1 VRTSTPISAD
11 MGRREVL
18 RLVAALT
25 GGGAGVFDGKPSK
38 DPVLL
43 PPGIDTRAIAD
54 GRLILAEDY
63 PTASESALDRTPAI
77 ALTETGNTWLF
88 GSEAVRF
95 TMPEADID
103 IILNAESYSDAK
115 DKLRRYPTIAFTAN
129 GNQFVF
135 TEGS

>member
-1 VRTSTPISAD
+1 

-43 PPGIDTRAIAD
+43 PPGVETRSYAD

-63 PTASESALDRTPAI
+63 PTASDRALDRTPAI

-88 GSEAVRF
+88 GSEVVKF

-115 DKLRRYPTIAFTAN
+115 DRLRRYPTIAFTEN
-129 GNQFVF
+129 GNIISF